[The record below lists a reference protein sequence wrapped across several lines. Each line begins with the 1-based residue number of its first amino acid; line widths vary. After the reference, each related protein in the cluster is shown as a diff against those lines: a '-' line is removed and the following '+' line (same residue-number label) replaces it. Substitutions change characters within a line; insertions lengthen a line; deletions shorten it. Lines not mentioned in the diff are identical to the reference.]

1 MKKALIFIICFLSFS
16 LNTEAFLWQDL
27 WLNLYESIDE
37 WFQEL
42 EQKQYEYELS
52 GQGKSIKEKI
62 NQILK
67 NEWIWECIEWEIS
80 SDDVE
85 KISQWYISFLI
96 KNMKVWENC
105 KSQEWEINNNTLIN
119 LITAISNLK
128 SESENKAK
136 EKTKK
141 IHTISRI
148 WIYSDGNID
157 NSPFDLIKDLQ
168 DIDQIIFS
176 SKINYEWE
184 ELLSDDELINCITWK
199 EKCFDNGT
207 SISDIGIEEPKIL
220 KDLKEKIKND
230 WNNGDSE
237 ENEQTEEELENNY
250 LCVDDINNNSWL
262 DSEALNNIIN
272 EISNWN
278 SSNQN
283 SSSEKIPETPRA
295 NSQHSEEEK
304 DDFSIGSYGKINDP
318 WPCYDF
324 FCITIEFI
332 TYQHKLLIW
341 WESISIEYL
350 LNRSNKH
357 LRKFASTSLIPAKM
371 STNNFE
377 LWLKDLSL
385 PDIFHLWFVI
395 TKKPVPILDVQ
406 PTKGEKESGKKFTK
420 KNLLEEY
427 YKNLWLEYSR
437 RNDLD
442 IFKEKDIHS
451 KTLLNSWEGE
461 AAKVREKL
469 YNEYKEMQQAWKN
482 NVISDQISQQSITE
496 EFKDFEEQFTE
507 LQSFSNSMNDYV
519 NTIHFLI
526 KEMVKIPQG

>member
-1 MKKALIFIICFLSFS
+1 MKKTLIFIICFLSFS
-16 LNTEAFLWQDL
+16 INTEAFLWEDL
-27 WLNLYESIDE
+27 WLNLYTSIDE

-52 GQGKSIKEKI
+52 WQWKWIKESI

-67 NEWIWECIEWEIS
+67 NEGISECIEWDIS

-96 KNMKVWENC
+96 KNMKKWENC
-105 KSQEWEINNNTLIN
+105 KSEDDTIENKTLVNI
-119 LITAISNLK
+119 IKAVHKLK
-128 SESENKAK
+128 VSSENKAK
-136 EKTKK
+136 EKAKK
-141 IHTISRI
+141 INTISRI
-148 WIYSDGNID
+148 WIYSDGNIE

-184 ELLSDDELINCITWK
+184 ELLSDDDLLDCITGK
-199 EKCFDNGT
+199 EKCFDHGT
-207 SISDIGIEEPKIL
+207 DINDIRIKEPKIIQN
-220 KDLKEKIKND
+220 LKERLKNN
-230 WNNGDSE
+230 WRNQTSGDE
-237 ENEQTEEELENNY
+237 EEVESELENNY
-250 LCVDDINNNSWL
+250 LCVDDININSGL
-262 DSEALNNIIN
+262 SSEALNNIIN
-272 EISNWN
+272 DIN
-278 SSNQN
+278 SP
-283 SSSEKIPETPRA
+283 SE
-295 NSQHSEEEK
+295 NSQNTPAKETSQPVNTSSPGPTENR
-304 DDFSIGSYGKINDP
+304 DSFSLWSYKKTNDP

-324 FCITIEFI
+324 FCITVEFI
-332 TYQHKLLIW
+332 TYQHKLLGW

-377 LWLKDLSL
+377 LWLKDLNL

-395 TKKPVPILDVQ
+395 TKKPVPILDIQ
-406 PTKGEKESGKKFTK
+406 PSNGKKQDWKKFTK

-437 RNDLD
+437 SNDLD
-442 IFKEKDIHS
+442 IFEEKDIHS
-451 KTLLNSWEGE
+451 KTLLSSDEDE
-461 AAKVREKL
+461 VAKVRERL
-469 YNEYKEMQQAWKN
+469 YNEYKEMYQAGRNDVVKN
-482 NVISDQISQQSITE
+482 QISAQAIGE
-496 EFKDFEEQFTE
+496 ELKDFEEQFIE
-507 LQSFSNSMNDYV
+507 LQGFSNSMNDYV
-519 NTIHFLI
+519 NTISFLI

>member
-1 MKKALIFIICFLSFS
+1 M
-16 LNTEAFLWQDL
+16 
-27 WLNLYESIDE
+27 
-37 WFQEL
+37 
-42 EQKQYEYELS
+42 
-52 GQGKSIKEKI
+52 
-62 NQILK
+62 
-67 NEWIWECIEWEIS
+67 
-80 SDDVE
+80 
-85 KISQWYISFLI
+85 
-96 KNMKVWENC
+96 
-105 KSQEWEINNNTLIN
+105 
-119 LITAISNLK
+119 
-128 SESENKAK
+128 
-136 EKTKK
+136 
-141 IHTISRI
+141 
-148 WIYSDGNID
+148 
-157 NSPFDLIKDLQ
+157 
-168 DIDQIIFS
+168 
-176 SKINYEWE
+176 
-184 ELLSDDELINCITWK
+184 
-199 EKCFDNGT
+199 
-207 SISDIGIEEPKIL
+207 
-220 KDLKEKIKND
+220 
-230 WNNGDSE
+230 
-237 ENEQTEEELENNY
+237 
-250 LCVDDINNNSWL
+250 
-262 DSEALNNIIN
+262 
-272 EISNWN
+272 
-278 SSNQN
+278 
-283 SSSEKIPETPRA
+283 
-295 NSQHSEEEK
+295 
-304 DDFSIGSYGKINDP
+304 
-318 WPCYDF
+318 
-324 FCITIEFI
+324 
-332 TYQHKLLIW
+332 
-341 WESISIEYL
+341 
-350 LNRSNKH
+350 NRSNKH